1 LAEHDSCCLLLAHNL
16 SSPGERDYAREAAAH
31 YRHLQTSNQLNIDQA
46 ETLQT
51 VFLGWFLERFRDRSH
66 KEIAMILDLPD
77 IEDTRAGREL
87 LEKGLEK
94 GLEFLTTRTF
104 LASILVASVSFT
116 CVASAADPI
125 TLELWP
131 EGVPEKSDFVPQP
144 EQETIKD
151 DGLRRLS
158 HVSQP
163 TLTVCRPA
171 HPERSN
177 GTSVLICPG
186 GGYQGLAIEHEGT
199 QVADYLN
206 TLGITGIVLKY
217 RVPRRDPEK
226 PHEAPLADALQAM
239 KLIRTRAVEW
249 GIKPDRV
256 GILGFSAGGHLCV
269 MTALHAQPEER
280 PNFMVLVYPAYLTLE
295 KDDYTLRPE
304 IKVTASTPPACFV
317 HAGDDRIP
325 AMGSVLLYQE
335 YKKLGIPAELHIY
348 SQGGHGFGMKPN
360 GAPVNQW
367 HVRVAEWLGANG
379 WLVEQ

>member
-1 LAEHDSCCLLLAHNL
+1 
-16 SSPGERDYAREAAAH
+16 
-31 YRHLQTSNQLNIDQA
+31 
-46 ETLQT
+46 
-51 VFLGWFLERFRDRSH
+51 
-66 KEIAMILDLPD
+66 M
-77 IEDTRAGREL
+77 
-87 LEKGLEK
+87 
-94 GLEFLTTRTF
+94 
-104 LASILVASVSFT
+104 ASVCRSRAT
-116 CVASAADPI
+116 S
-125 TLELWP
+125 T
-131 EGVPEKSDFVPQP
+131 KN
-144 EQETIKD
+144 

-163 TLTVCRPA
+163 TLTVYRPA

-199 QVADYLN
+199 QVAEYLN

-217 RVPRRDPEK
+217 RVPRRDPEN

-239 KLIRTRAVEW
+239 KLIRTRAFEW
-249 GIKPDRV
+249 EINPDRV

-269 MTALHAQPEER
+269 MTALHAQPEEC

-295 KDDYTLRPE
+295 KDDYKLRPE
-304 IKVTASTPPACFV
+304 IKVKASTPPACFV

-325 AMGSVLLYQE
+325 SMGSVLLYQE

-348 SQGGHGFGMKPN
+348 SQGGHGFGMKPS

-367 HVRVAEWLGANG
+367 HVRVAEWLRANG